1 MDISITQK
9 RERRFLRQ
17 YANFG
22 LFSSPPFVVTGVPA
36 AREMSTKEMSLH
48 FYGEFRWSPPTF
60 IQCKQYFMFAL
71 YPLIVLLLC
80 TLPVIFPKH
89 MHSNHN
95 FFNSDTFLLGL

>member
-36 AREMSTKEMSLH
+36 AREVSRKEMSLH
-48 FYGEFRWSPPTF
+48 FLWRIYVVTTTNIHSM
-60 IQCKQYFMFAL
+60 QAL
-71 YPLIVLLLC
+71 LHVCIVPSYC
-80 TLPVIFPKH
+80 TCFVLYQ
-89 MHSNHN
+89 
-95 FFNSDTFLLGL
+95 

>member
-36 AREMSTKEMSLH
+36 AREVSRKEMSLH
-48 FYGEFRWSPPTF
+48 FYGEFMWSPLPTF
-60 IQCKQYFMFAL
+60 IQCKHYFMFAL
-71 YPLIVLLLC
+71 YPLIVLALYF
-80 TLPVIFPKH
+80 T
-89 MHSNHN
+89 M
-95 FFNSDTFLLGL
+95 